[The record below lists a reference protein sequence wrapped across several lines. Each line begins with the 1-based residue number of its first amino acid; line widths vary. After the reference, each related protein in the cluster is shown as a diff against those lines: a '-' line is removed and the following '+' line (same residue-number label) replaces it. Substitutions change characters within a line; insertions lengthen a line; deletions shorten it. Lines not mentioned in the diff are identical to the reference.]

1 MFHFDRGLKLTKADL
16 AIDFKRRM
24 PRGFISHAHNDH
36 MARHQYALCTPA
48 TSKLYQH
55 RLGARD
61 VLELPYRTPIEWG
74 GLKLTTF
81 PAGHCL
87 GSAMLLAEDGAESL
101 LYTGDFKLRE
111 SLTSEKAEL
120 PKADIL
126 VLEST
131 YGEPQYR
138 FEPRAHSVAR
148 LIDVCRNA
156 LNRGDTPVVEAYA
169 LGKAQEVTRILTDAG
184 ICVLQPKQVYEISQV
199 YEACGMP
206 LGNFALFQNLPLEGH
221 ALVVPPGAHRGSG
234 LQGVRR
240 QCRITVTGW
249 SLDAASSRRYGF
261 HHAIP
266 LSDHADFDELI
277 EAVRL
282 VEAREVYCTHG
293 PESFVDR
300 LRERGFNA
308 FRLGKVPATTKLM
321 F

>member
-87 GSAMLLAEDGAESL
+87 GSAMLLAEDGDESL

-138 FEPRAHSVAR
+138 FEPREVSVAR
-148 LIDVCRNA
+148 LIDVCRTA

-184 ICVLQPKQVYEISQV
+184 IGVLQPKQVYEISLV
-199 YEACGMP
+199 YESCGMP

-221 ALVVPPGAHRGSG
+221 ALVVPPGAHRGSN

-240 QCRITVTGW
+240 PCRITVTGW

-266 LSDHADFDELI
+266 LSDHADFDELV